1 MAEAK
6 SSQLALSAHGFNSL
20 PIIRQ
25 VGLLLGVAASIAI
38 GVGVAL
44 WSKEPDFRTVFTGL
58 AESDVMEVTT
68 ALQQV
73 GIPFK
78 IAGSGIVM
86 VPADQVHDARLKLAG
101 QGLPNSNS
109 GGFDLLDKDQGFG
122 TSQFMEQARY
132 QRALEGELAQ
142 TVAKLRNIESARVHL
157 AIPKQSAFVRNQK
170 KPRASVFINL
180 FSGRNLDEGQIA
192 AIIHLVASSIPNLEP
207 ENVSLIDQKGRLLST
222 PDDGGQF
229 GMSSSQFAHRKR
241 LEEHLTQRI
250 ESLLTPIVGMGAVTA
265 QVTAELDFTVTEQ
278 TQESFNPD
286 LPAIRSEQTR
296 EERLGAGQGAAGI
309 PGALS
314 NEPQAGGTIDG
325 RGAGGEQAA
334 LDSSLKSNR
343 HVTRNYELDR
353 TVSHTRMPAGS
364 MRRLSVA
371 VVVDHKQT
379 VDENGEVTRQAF
391 TEQEM
396 ARITA
401 LVKEAVGFDVRRGDS
416 VSVINEPFTQPAEV
430 GDLPEP
436 ELLEQPWVW
445 QAGKIAVGVLAVLL
459 LFLVILRPLVRSL
472 AEKGAALPAPAP
484 SFDPSQMSPEQLALM
499 GGGGAAGQVPQLP
512 QKNDQYENNLGTVQ
526 GMVQQDP
533 GRVAQVVKQWVSE
546 DGG

>member
-1 MAEAK
+1 MAEDK
-6 SSQLALSAHGFNSL
+6 SSQLALSAHGFSSL
-20 PIIRQ
+20 PILRQ
-25 VGLLLGVAASIAI
+25 LGLLIGVAASIAI

-44 WSKEPDFRTVFTGL
+44 WSKEPDFRSVFTGL
-58 AESDVMEVTT
+58 AESDVMEVTS

-73 GIPFK
+73 GIPYK
-78 IAGSGIVM
+78 LSGTGIVM

-142 TVAKLRNIESARVHL
+142 TVAKLRNVESARVHL

-180 FSGRNLDEGQIA
+180 FSGRNLDEGQVA
-192 AIIHLVASSIPNLEP
+192 AIVHLVASSIPNLEP

-222 PDDGGQF
+222 PDEGGQF

-250 ESLLTPIVGMGAVTA
+250 EALLTPIVGLGAVTA
-265 QVTAELDFTVTEQ
+265 QVTTELDFTVTEQ
-278 TQESFNPD
+278 TQESYNPD
-286 LPAIRSEQTR
+286 MPAVRSEQTR
-296 EERLGAGQGAAGI
+296 EESLGGGQMASGI

-314 NEPQAGGTIDG
+314 NEPPAGGTIEG

-334 LDSSLKSNR
+334 VESGVKANR

-353 TVSHTRMPAGS
+353 TISHTRMPAGS
-364 MRRLSVA
+364 LRRLSVA
-371 VVVDHKQT
+371 VIVDHKQT

-391 TEQEM
+391 SAQEM
-396 ARITA
+396 ERITS

-416 VSVINEPFTQPAEV
+416 VSVINEPFTQPAEIAE
-430 GDLPEP
+430 LPEP
-436 ELLEQPWVW
+436 ELLEQPWIW

-459 LFLVILRPLVRSL
+459 LFFVILRPLIRSL

-484 SFDPSQMSPEQLALM
+484 AFDMNQMTPEQLALM
-499 GGGGAAGQVPQLP
+499 SETGQLPQLP
-512 QKNDQYENNLGTVQ
+512 NKSDQYETNLGTVQ
-526 GMVQQDP
+526 SMVQQDP
-533 GRVAQVVKQWVSE
+533 KRVAQVVKQWVSE

>member
-1 MAEAK
+1 MAE
-6 SSQLALSAHGFNSL
+6 SSGSQLALSAQGMNSL
-20 PIIRQ
+20 PVFRQ
-25 VGLLLGVAASIAI
+25 IALLIALAASIAI
-38 GVGVAL
+38 GIGVAL
-44 WSKEPDFRTVFTGL
+44 WLQEEDFRSVFSGL
-58 AESDVMEVTT
+58 SETDVMEVTD

-78 IAGSGIVM
+78 LSGSGIVM

-101 QGLPNSNS
+101 QGLPNS
-109 GGFDLLDKDQGFG
+109 GGKGFELLDKDQGFG

-142 TVAKLRNIESARVHL
+142 TVAKLRNVESARVHL

-180 FSGRNLDEGQIA
+180 FSGRNLDEGQVA

-207 ENVSLIDQKGRLLST
+207 ENVSVIDQKGRLLTT
-222 PDDGGQF
+222 PEDGGQL
-229 GMSSSQFAHRKR
+229 GLSSTQFSHRKR
-241 LEEHLTQRI
+241 VEEHLTQRI
-250 ESLLTPIVGMGAVTA
+250 EALLTPIIGLGAVTA

-286 LPAIRSEQTR
+286 LPAVRSEQTR
-296 EERLGAGQGAAGI
+296 EERLGGGSVASGV

-314 NEPQAGGTIDG
+314 NEPPAGGTIEG
-325 RGAGGEQAA
+325 RGAGGEEAVV
-334 LDSSLKSNR
+334 DNSVKSNR
-343 HVTRNYELDR
+343 HITRNYELDR
-353 TVSHTRMPAGS
+353 TISHIRMPAGT

-371 VVVDHKQT
+371 VVVDHKQVT
-379 VDENGEVTRQAF
+379 DENGEVTRQPF
-391 TEQEM
+391 SEEEM
-396 ARITA
+396 ARITS

-416 VSVINEPFTQPAEV
+416 VSVLNEPFTLPAEV
-430 GDLPEP
+430 GELPEP
-436 ELLEQPWVW
+436 EIWEQPWVW
-445 QAGKIAVGVLAVLL
+445 TAAKIAGSVIAVLL
-459 LFLVILRPLVRSL
+459 LYLMILRPLMRSL
-472 AEKGAALPAPAP
+472 AEKGAALPPPTP
-484 SFDPSQMSPEQLALM
+484 SFDPSQMTPEQLALM
-499 GGGGAAGQVPQLP
+499 GAGGVPQLTQ
-512 QKNDQYENNLGTVQ
+512 QKTSDYEANLGTVQ